1 MIYVTQKGD
10 QWDIIAKNVYGD
22 ELKADVI
29 MDANPLL
36 ADVYEFDYGTNV
48 ECPELTTEQADG
60 LPPWRV

>member
-1 MIYVTQKGD
+1 MIYVTQKGY

-22 ELKADVI
+22 VLNADVI

-36 ADVYEFDYGTNV
+36 ADVYEFDYGTKV
-48 ECPELTTEQADG
+48 ECPELTAEQADG